1 MIELSSLLFVI
12 AIFFGYVGWMR
23 GLTKELISTAGII
36 LSLFALHQFDTLLRG
51 VLLGNLPPDQ
61 RFYIQTAIFLTIV
74 YFSYQTRALV
84 GADAQR
90 ARAGGEGR
98 DAVQTSA
105 LGAIVGFANGYLI
118 AGSVW
123 YFLHIN
129 SVNGVYPLDPY
140 IIAPPAGSSSA
151 LFIANLPLFV
161 LAGGPQGPGDLLAL
175 CVIVLFVIV
184 LVMI

>member
-1 MIELSSLLFVI
+1 MVELSLLVWVL
-12 AIFFGYVGWMR
+12 AFFFAGLGYTRGW
-23 GLTKELISTAGII
+23 TKELISLAGII

-61 RFYIQTAIFLTIV
+61 RFYIQTAIFLSIV

-84 GADAQR
+84 GSDAQR

-98 DAVQTSA
+98 DTLQNSF
-105 LGAIVGFANGYLI
+105 LGAIVGFINGYLI
-118 AGSVW
+118 AGSIW
-123 YFLHIN
+123 YFMHIN

-140 IIAPPAGSSSA
+140 VIAPPTGSDSA
-151 LFIANLPLFV
+151 LAIANLPLFV

-175 CVIVLFVIV
+175 CVIVLFVVV